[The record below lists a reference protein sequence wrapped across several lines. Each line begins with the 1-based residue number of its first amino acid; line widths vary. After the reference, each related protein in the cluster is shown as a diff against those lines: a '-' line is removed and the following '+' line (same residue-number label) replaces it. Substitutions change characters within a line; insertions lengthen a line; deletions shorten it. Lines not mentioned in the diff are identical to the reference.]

1 MTLLKLFCKVH
12 VLFNVPVTTTIRMG
26 SVDSKAILR
35 IKASGGRI
43 RKKQINRLFQVH
55 GTSFIRM
62 GLVIGKYCS
71 GVWGILVIPGSTG
84 SQRSQVH

>member
-1 MTLLKLFCKVH
+1 MTILKLFCKVH
-12 VLFNVPVTTTIRMG
+12 VLFNVPVTTTIRMD

-43 RKKQINRLFQVH
+43 RKKQINRLLQVH

-62 GLVIGKYCS
+62 GLVIGKHCS
-71 GVWGILVIPGSTG
+71 GVWGILVIPGSTD